1 MQRKNVH
8 PAFFPRQEST
18 CKNAGKTQMRYNPV
32 MVTNSSC
39 AFCVYLY
46 LFGQIF
52 LFLSYQLLTT
62 REFFILSIVV
72 LLGKQF
78 FTISSNKPI
87 NSKRCDQ

>member
-62 REFFILSIVV
+62 REFFT
-72 LLGKQF
+72 F
-78 FTISSNKPI
+78 FTFY
-87 NSKRCDQ
+87 QM